1 MTPRSDDLRGF
12 YSGRVTILG
21 IRIVWGNKHF
31 RDLVARA
38 DVAERGA
45 ALAPEQSRQE
55 GVATLNMKKL
65 QRGFTLIELMIV
77 VAIIGI
83 LAAVAIPAFM
93 DYMKRS
99 KKTEAALQLN
109 KIGKNAKRVYSESS
123 SYVVGKATQLPAKVA
138 TGCCKGGGK
147 DANHCKADP
156 AGFAAD
162 SIWKALD
169 FQIDEDSLFV
179 YDYTG
184 TATTFTA
191 LATGDLDCDTTEITY
206 TLAGTA
212 VNGNPAVV
220 LTEPGVNDD

>member
-1 MTPRSDDLRGF
+1 MLS
-12 YSGRVTILG
+12 
-21 IRIVWGNKHF
+21 
-31 RDLVARA
+31 
-38 DVAERGA
+38 
-45 ALAPEQSRQE
+45 
-55 GVATLNMKKL
+55 MKKV

-109 KIGKNAKRVYSESS
+109 KIGKNNKRAYSETS
-123 SYVVGKATQLPAKVA
+123 SYVVGLAPQKPNKPGGGGCCGGPNNHCVVA
-138 TGCCKGGGK
+138 T
-147 DANHCKADP
+147 DWEVSP
-156 AGFAAD
+156 T
-162 SIWKALD
+162 WKALD
-169 FQIDEDSLFV
+169 FQIDEENLFL

-191 LATGDLDCDTTEITY
+191 LATGDLDCDNTEIVY

-212 VNGNPAVV
+212 TGGNPAVL
-220 LTEPGVNDD
+220 LTEPPPNSD